1 MKILMAMAAAAL
13 FLAGCQSDEYK
24 AGNPSTHTWQTNEGT
39 FAMDHVS
46 NHRVD
51 VSKAVRR
58 TYLGEVYYFE
68 NEDNARKFDQ
78 NPNAYLY
85 DHNNP
90 EKSSPPGVQGT
101 SPY

>member
-1 MKILMAMAAAAL
+1 MKVFLALATLGIL
-13 FLAGCQSDEYK
+13 LAGCKSSEEPMTADQK
-24 AGNPSTHTWQTNEGT
+24 THTWSTNEGT

-58 TYLGEVYYFE
+58 TYQGETYYFE
-68 NEDNARKFDQ
+68 SEENARKFDM

-85 DHNNP
+85 EHKQSEYPNP
-90 EKSSPPGVQGT
+90 GP
-101 SPY
+101 